1 MFVLRKKYKKIKEE
15 NITLIQQ
22 IEDLEKQ
29 LSIEKAKS
37 HFGSSKQWMAMQ
49 KYQIWDIYVNQ

>member
-29 LSIEKAKS
+29 LSIEKGKVAFWQFKAMDGNAKIS
-37 HFGSSKQWMAMQ
+37 NMGHL
-49 KYQIWDIYVNQ
+49 Y